1 MTFRQMN
8 RGAAWIALCAM
19 ATSGCSSNSAT
30 RDYNLVFTDVKPIQY
45 ARILCR
51 GIPIEDQHTC
61 MTSVI
66 EHQAEARDWELTPAE
81 VVDGPFVVL
90 LGDDLYRG
98 SYVSNPFAAAFTIS
112 NGYNICRGRYD
123 AFNGDTEAVF
133 DLYCDDG
140 SRGMANIILD
150 TSGSNGVGILDM
162 DDGRRG
168 RIVFGHAAVGG
179 DFL

>member
-1 MTFRQMN
+1 
-8 RGAAWIALCAM
+8 
-19 ATSGCSSNSAT
+19 
-30 RDYNLVFTDVKPIQY
+30 
-45 ARILCR
+45 
-51 GIPIEDQHTC
+51 